1 MKVIQVRDL
10 IKHKLIRVPA
20 PEGTVQ
26 LHHGQH
32 ILLKNKREK
41 VVAEVTQTER
51 EIPNVKVEEDYGFD
65 HVLTDKE
72 FTQYQAL
79 QDGEAERV
87 KIAQTEVQKLNLD
100 MRIFASRIG
109 WKQEVYSFLFVSP
122 STVDFREL
130 LKVITKKFPGRIHLQ
145 RVDSRDRAE
154 IMGGIGPCGRED
166 CCAFLRLKNERVSL
180 DAVRDQ
186 GIMIKNNNKLYGPS
200 GKIKGCMLYEVN
212 LYKEYRKYLPH
223 IRQEVTI
230 DGRKGRV
237 TGVDILNGTVKIYF
251 IETDGIEVLP
261 VEKVE
266 WPNKREFPRQE
277 VKITIPELTEEV
289 VGF

>member
-20 PEGTVQ
+20 PETE
-26 LHHGQH
+26 LNLSHGQH
-32 ILLKNKREK
+32 VLLKNKREK
-41 VVAEVTQTER
+41 VVAEITQTQR
-51 EIPNVKVEEDYGFD
+51 EIPNVKVEADYLFD
-65 HVLTDKE
+65 RVLTAKE
-72 FTQYQAL
+72 LTEYQAL
-79 QDGEAERV
+79 QAGETQRV
-87 KIAQTEVQKLNLD
+87 KIAQTEVQNLGLE

-109 WKQEVYSFLFVSP
+109 WKQEVYSFLFISP

-154 IMGGIGPCGRED
+154 ILGGIGPCGRED

-186 GIMIKNNNKLYGPS
+186 GIMIKNNDKLYGPS
-200 GKIKGCMLYEVN
+200 GKIKGCMLYEVG

-223 IRQEVTI
+223 IRQEVTVN
-230 DGRKGRV
+230 GRKGRA
-237 TGVDILNGTVKIYF
+237 TGVDILNGTVKVF
-251 IETDGIEVLP
+251 FVETDGLEVLP
-261 VEKVE
+261 VEEVE

-277 VKITIPELTEEV
+277 VKITIPEITAEV

>member
-1 MKVIQVRDL
+1 MIQVRDL

-20 PEGTVQ
+20 PEKELQ
-26 LHHGQH
+26 LKHGQH

-41 VVAEVTQTER
+41 VVAEVTQTQR
-51 EIPNVKVEEDYGFD
+51 EIPNVKVEEDYLFD
-65 HVLTDKE
+65 RILTDAE
-72 FTQYQAL
+72 FAEYQAL
-79 QDGEAERV
+79 QADEAERV
-87 KIAQTEVQKLNLD
+87 KIAQTEVQNLGLN

-122 STVDFREL
+122 STVDFRDL
-130 LKVITKKFPGRIHLQ
+130 LKTITKKFPGRIHLQ

-186 GIMIKNNNKLYGPS
+186 GIMIKNNDKLYGPS
-200 GKIKGCMLYEVN
+200 GKIKGCMLYEVS

-223 IRQEVTI
+223 IRQEVTVS
-230 DGRKGRV
+230 GRKGRV
-237 TGVDILNGTVKIYF
+237 TGVDILNGTVKVFF
-251 IETDGIEVLP
+251 IETEGLEVLQ
-261 VEKVE
+261 VEEVE
-266 WPNKREFPRQE
+266 WPNKREFPREE